1 MNKKNWLAAA
11 LLPLS
16 FLAAQRPRQYILR
29 RAGEMQERD
38 RQHAI
43 LINDLA
49 GHIQTEADAR
59 RLVDMV
65 AAEFSRDELP
75 SHLATRRLR
84 TRIARAEF
92 ESATNPRTLIPDEL
106 TAAAWDNFANKIGAP
121 QQTLLSAAEVHYLLD
136 AQYVTAQLAWARN
149 RQNLW
154 TLPNIYAIDANG
166 RVADGSRAL
175 EAIQLLWSLGNTTEN
190 FGSIHEAAQ
199 KGVLISDRIPHPEKP
214 PVPGSERGVIV
225 ARGVAYPIEIAA
237 NQYIRRHGSAAFN
250 HAVEDLLNELFPS
263 ATR

>member
-1 MNKKNWLAAA
+1 MKQKHLLAAA

-16 FLAAQRPRQYILR
+16 FLAAQHPRQDGLR

-59 RLVDMV
+59 KLVDMV

-75 SHLATRRLR
+75 SQLATRRIR

-92 ESATNPRTLIPDEL
+92 ESATNPRALIPDEL
-106 TAAAWDNFANKIGAP
+106 IAAAWNNFANTIGAP
-121 QQTLLSAAEVHYLLD
+121 QETLLNAAEIHYLLD
-136 AQYVTAQLAWARN
+136 ARYVTAQLSWARN
-149 RQNLW
+149 RQNIW
-154 TLPNIYAIDANG
+154 TIPNIYAVAAEG
-166 RVADGSRAL
+166 KVADGSRAL
-175 EAIQLLWSLGNTTEN
+175 EAIQLLWLLGNTTED
-190 FGSIHEAAQ
+190 FGGIHEAAQ

-214 PVPGSERGVIV
+214 RCQAPSE
-225 ARGVAYPIEIAA
+225 
-237 NQYIRRHGSAAFN
+237 AFSSR
-250 HAVEDLLNELFPS
+250 EP
-263 ATR
+263 